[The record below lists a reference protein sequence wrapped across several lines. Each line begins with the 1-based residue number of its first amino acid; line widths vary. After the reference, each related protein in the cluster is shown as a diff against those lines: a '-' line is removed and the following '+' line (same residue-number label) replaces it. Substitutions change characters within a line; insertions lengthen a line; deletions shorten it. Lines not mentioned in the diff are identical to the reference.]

1 MRARASRRIHEEGHD
16 RQPARQV
23 PRSPRR
29 RAHLRPVRPHQHRG
43 ARGAV
48 EEQEDQVRQH
58 PARADRRPR
67 RRRLRARDQEG
78 LGGAVAPLARAHQR
92 GDRRGQRRAGLDP
105 DGGDRRRRADAL
117 LRQAPAPGSE
127 PARRRVAVRDLPA
140 VRQARVARGFAAP
153 LPRDPGKGVRARR
166 ERPPG
171 PGAGRRADGHLLQ
184 GDRQGAVRPHARQQ
198 PGAGQAVA
206 RRADRRE
213 DRQATARRQEAAAL
227 RRRRH
232 PARRRGDR
240 TARVRRA
247 PVAAG
252 RAHADGQGRAARRPP
267 ADPGHDRFLGNEV
280 HQRPVQGRR
289 LDPGPR
295 HALLRSRLQLVG
307 ARVHV
312 QLPADQADPDR
323 HRSGGARPQLS
334 GRDRRGGGSRSRRS
348 RY

>member
-1 MRARASRRIHEEGHD
+1 MKKDTIANLLVKYLEARGVEHIFGLCGHTNIAVLAALSKSKKIKFVNTRHEQIAAHAADGYARATKKAS
-16 RQPARQV
+16 
-23 PRSPRR
+23 
-29 RAHLRPVRPHQHRG
+29 VR
-43 ARGAV
+43 
-48 EEQEDQVRQH
+48 
-58 PARADRRPR
+58 
-67 RRRLRARDQEG
+67 
-78 LGGAVAPLARAHQR
+78 AVAPLARAHQR

-127 PARRRVAVRDLPA
+127 PARGRVAVRDLPA

-153 LPRDPGKGVRARR
+153 LPGDPGKGLRARR

-184 GDRQGAVRPHARQQ
+184 GNRQGAVRPHARQQ

-213 DRQATARRQEAAAL
+213 DRQATAGRQEAAAL

-240 TARVRRA
+240 AARVRRA

-252 RAHADGQGRAARRPP
+252 RAHA
-267 ADPGHDRFLGNEV
+267 
-280 HQRPVQGRR
+280 
-289 LDPGPR
+289 
-295 HALLRSRLQLVG
+295 
-307 ARVHV
+307 
-312 QLPADQADPDR
+312 
-323 HRSGGARPQLS
+323 
-334 GRDRRGGGSRSRRS
+334 
-348 RY
+348 